1 MNRPSTPRKF
11 CIVGPI
17 QAHGSADHRE
27 SQKYRTDISQVV
39 LGLLPTCAQ
48 FHPER
53 KVTHIADRILSFR
66 KQEDPLA
73 EQDIAAIKEEFL
85 LATEEVG
92 TCELV
97 VGYLPLGTLSMGTA
111 MELYAAH
118 LGGAHIVLVSENTE
132 NLALASTV
140 SKFVPD
146 LKSLE
151 RHLKK
156 TFCASSSTMNV

>member
-1 MNRPSTPRKF
+1 MNSTSTPRNF

-17 QAHGSADHRE
+17 QAHGNADHRE
-27 SQKYRTDISQVV
+27 PQEYRTEISQVV
-39 LGLLPTCAQ
+39 LGLFPNCVQ
-48 FHPER
+48 FHPDQ
-53 KVTHIADRILSFR
+53 KVIQIATRILGSR
-66 KQEDPLA
+66 KQGASPA

-85 LATEEVG
+85 WATKKVG

-140 SKFVPD
+140 NKFVPD
-146 LKSLE
+146 LESLD
-151 RHLKK
+151 RHLKE
-156 TFCASSSTMNV
+156 TFVT

>member
-1 MNRPSTPRKF
+1 MNSASIPRNF

-17 QAHGSADHRE
+17 QAHGNADHRE
-27 SQKYRTDISQVV
+27 PQEYRTEISQVV
-39 LGLLPTCAQ
+39 LELFPTCVQ
-48 FHPER
+48 FHPDQ
-53 KVTHIADRILSFR
+53 KVTQIAARILSSR
-66 KQEDPLA
+66 KQEASPS
-73 EQDIAAIKEEFL
+73 ERDITAIKEEFL
-85 LATEEVG
+85 LATKEVG

-97 VGYLPLGTLSMGTA
+97 VGYLPLGTLSLGTA

-151 RHLKK
+151 RHLKEK
-156 TFCASSSTMNV
+156 FLA